1 MGRPVE
7 RMAYVGLGSNVGDR
21 LANLRAATEMLEGD
35 GCRVTVAS
43 SVYETEPV
51 GYADQDW
58 FLNAVVGVRVRATAH
73 GLHARLKGIEAE
85 MGRRSRHR
93 WGPREIDLDLLL
105 FEDEA
110 LRGDDLTIPHP
121 RMHERAFVMM
131 PLAEVAPDVEPP
143 TMCGNLREIL
153 ERLDDAAQVRLAHPP
168 AALMV
173 PSQEQREA

>member
-1 MGRPVE
+1 ME

-21 LANLRAATEMLEGD
+21 LANLVAATEMLDGD

-58 FLNAVVGVRVRATAH
+58 FLNAVVGVGVRATVRNF
-73 GLHARLKGIEAE
+73 HARLKGIEAD

-105 FEDEA
+105 FEGETVQ
-110 LRGDDLTIPHP
+110 DDTLTIPHP
-121 RMHERAFVMM
+121 RMHERAFVMR
-131 PLAEVAPDVEPP
+131 PLAEIAPDVTAPSMPATAHEVL
-143 TMCGNLREIL
+143 N
-153 ERLDDAAQVRLAHPP
+153 RLNDPAEVRLAYPSTVLAP
-168 AALMV
+168 A
-173 PSQEQREA
+173 SQARRKA